1 MSRIS
6 SIRALA
12 LFPVLFTGCIVI
24 PVGDLLKGPALEE
37 QVLSRGEGFFSRDK
51 IVILEVDGTI
61 SSDESLGLMGS
72 HENTVSEMKARLNRA
87 RNDPEVSGVVLRISS
102 PGGEVT
108 ACDTIYH
115 ELMEFK
121 KARQVPVVAS
131 IVDMGASGGYYVA
144 SAADIIIAHPTA
156 VVGSIGVV
164 LQTFDVSGLLQKI
177 GVGTYAVK
185 SSPMKDILS
194 PFRER
199 TPEEKQV
206 LQSLVNDFYQRFV
219 DVVAARAGGQ
229 GKDEVLKLADGRV
242 FSGIEARKV
251 GLVDA
256 VGYVPDAI
264 EEVRK
269 RAHIDRRAEII
280 RYTRIARSG
289 SNIYSMVGGPQGRE
303 ATGGITLTLGHDALP
318 RSRFLYLWEP

>member
-6 SIRALA
+6 FIGAAAL
-12 LFPVLFTGCIVI
+12 LPVLVTGCIVI

-37 QVLSRGEGFFSRDK
+37 QVLSRGEGFFSRSK
-51 IVILEVDGTI
+51 IVILDVDGTI
-61 SSDESLGLMGS
+61 SSDESLGLLGS
-72 HENTVSEMKARLNRA
+72 HDNTVSEVKARLNRA

-115 ELMEFK
+115 ELVEFK

-144 SAADIIIAHPTA
+144 SAADTIIAHPTA

-164 LQTFDVSGLLQKI
+164 LQTFDISGLFQKI

-199 TPEEKQV
+199 TPEETQV
-206 LQSLVNDFYQRFV
+206 LQGLINDFYQRFV
-219 DVVAARAGGQ
+219 EVVAARPNGPN
-229 GKDEVLKLADGRV
+229 KDEVLKLADGRV
-242 FSGIEARKV
+242 FSGIEAKKV

-256 VGYVPDAI
+256 VGYVPDAL
-264 EEVRK
+264 EEVKK
-269 RAHIDRRAEII
+269 RAHIDRRPEII
-280 RYTRIARSG
+280 RYTRLARSG
-289 SNIYSMVGGPQGRE
+289 ANIYSMAGVPQGRE
-303 ATGGITLTLGHDALP
+303 SAGGMTLSLNPDSWP
-318 RSRFLYLWEP
+318 RSRFLYIWEP